1 MTEPERSGATDDAEL
16 VRPARP
22 ALVEL
27 AAAILIVGGT
37 LQLFSGIATLPS
49 VPPGAEPFAGLALAL
64 DAVSIGSGL
73 LARTGRAWLV
83 ALNVAAILGFLDLLG
98 SGGSPLLLML
108 GVAEVV
114 VVALLLARKPWFDA
128 MSLWR
133 ADQTARARLSP

>member
-64 DAVSIGSGL
+64 DVVSIGSGL